1 LIIEGFGSGSGW
13 PKNLRILRISTL
25 KLLTKKAA
33 CDFRKI
39 KNAYD
44 IYLSASYYELTMEKS
59 TNDREG
65 NYEKVSM
72 RNSIIRR
79 EIIEL
84 SKKFTFKYPHKRFQ
98 KFLISIS
105 ALKKSIDTIL

>member
-1 LIIEGFGSGSGW
+1 
-13 PKNLRILRISTL
+13 
-25 KLLTKKAA
+25 
-33 CDFRKI
+33 
-39 KNAYD
+39 
-44 IYLSASYYELTMEKS
+44 MEKS

-84 SKKFTFKYPHKRFQ
+84 SQKFTFKYSHKIFPII
-98 KFLISIS
+98 LISIS
-105 ALKKSIDTIL
+105 ALIKSIDKIL